1 MYTLSGHSVVM
12 GKQKR
17 AGQIV
22 EEILLR
28 FGNTLRKSRQ
38 GYLEFIHGGA
48 LLGRRD
54 DLVGG
59 GLQRSRKMQPE
70 LQNEL
75 EISGERILGSGDFI
89 ERLRREEELQDK
101 MVMGMQLPELA
112 ARVEEYFGLE
122 KKGYQE
128 P

>member
-38 GYLEFIHGGA
+38 GYLAFFHDGA
-48 LLGRRD
+48 LQGRRD

-59 GLQRSRKMQPE
+59 GLQRSRKMQLE
-70 LQNEL
+70 LQNEM
-75 EISGERILGSGDFI
+75 EISGERILGVAISLNVCAVKKHY
-89 ERLRREEELQDK
+89 R
-101 MVMGMQLPELA
+101 
-112 ARVEEYFGLE
+112 ARC
-122 KKGYQE
+122 
-128 P
+128 